1 MSRLS
6 NPGYMLRAT
15 SALFGAI
22 FLPVG
27 VSFFFVLQHRH
38 WPEGIVCVAAAF
50 GFFYVAWRAE
60 DILGFDEIANTA
72 DIVLPGAV
80 AALTDDRPDADPPES
95 ESSP

>member
-6 NPGYMLRAT
+6 DPVYMLRAT

-27 VSFFFVLQHRH
+27 VSFFFVLGHRH
-38 WPEGIVCVAAAF
+38 WPEGIVCVAAAV
-50 GFFYVAWRAE
+50 GFFYVAWRA
-60 DILGFDEIANTA
+60 DAILGLDEIQNTA
-72 DIVLPGAV
+72 DIVLPEPGPPAPAV
-80 AALTDDRPDADPPES
+80 RSDDSPPEQ